1 METCRRLLA
10 KNQKVRLNMNPD
22 MDEKR
27 YLTRQE
33 TADLFRVKVR
43 TVSRWVREGCPVFFT
58 GSRKGAGKGCRPL
71 FIAGEVEAWLKERTR
86 KEREGDSV
94 SVSAVSG
101 NGAEAFFGRM

>member
-1 METCRRLLA
+1 
-10 KNQKVRLNMNPD
+10 MNPD

-33 TADLFRVKVR
+33 TADVFRVKVR
-43 TVSRWVREGCPVFFT
+43 TVSRWAREGCPAFFT
-58 GSRKGAGKGCRPL
+58 GSRRGPGKGCRPL
-71 FIAGEVEAWLKERTR
+71 FIAVEVEAWLKERAR
-86 KEREGDSV
+86 QEREGDSV